1 MPLAQ
6 ASTDHFTDSIVIIFG
21 KCETVSSPVLWLFGF
36 KFIFIRE
43 VIIQTSGGEDEKIN
57 ALILPSKIGFYFGQE
72 NIIVHLQ
79 GAIGL
84 FFRGEKS
91 WIFQNTPQRIIAVCK
106 ARDIWVTYD

>member
-21 KCETVSSPVLWLFGF
+21 KCETVASPVLWLFGF

-43 VIIQTSGGEDEKIN
+43 VIIQTSGGEDDKIN

-72 NIIVHLQ
+72 NIIIHLQ